1 MSLSTTSSPET
12 YDPLAR
18 PAMEA
23 AMAWHGWGS
32 PVGLAILLVAPAWRR
47 AAASRRSDRAIRGA
61 RDHEHD
67 PSAAWRAPQRS
78 CGATFDA

>member
-1 MSLSTTSSPET
+1 MTHRHRPTKEQAMSLSTTSSPET

-32 PVGLAILLVAPAWRR
+32 PVGLAILLV
-47 AAASRRSDRAIRGA
+47 GA
-61 RDHEHD
+61 
-67 PSAAWRAPQRS
+67 
-78 CGATFDA
+78 GACAVLLRVAVLGL

>member
-1 MSLSTTSSPET
+1 MAYHHRLAKEQAMSLSTSSSSSDR

-32 PVGLAILLVAPAWRR
+32 PVGLAILLV
-47 AAASRRSDRAIRGA
+47 GA
-61 RDHEHD
+61 
-67 PSAAWRAPQRS
+67 
-78 CGATFDA
+78 GACAVLLRFAVLGF

>member
-32 PVGLAILLVAPAWRR
+32 PVGLAILLV
-47 AAASRRSDRAIRGA
+47 GA
-61 RDHEHD
+61 
-67 PSAAWRAPQRS
+67 
-78 CGATFDA
+78 GAFAVLLRFAVLGL

>member
-1 MSLSTTSSPET
+1 MSLSTSSSPDR

-32 PVGLAILLVAPAWRR
+32 PVGISILLVALGV
-47 AAASRRSDRAIRGA
+47 AAMLA
-61 RDHEHD
+61 RF
-67 PSAAWRAPQRS
+67 ALL
-78 CGATFDA
+78 GV

>member
-32 PVGLAILLVAPAWRR
+32 PVGLAILLVGV
-47 AAASRRSDRAIRGA
+47 GA
-61 RDHEHD
+61 
-67 PSAAWRAPQRS
+67 
-78 CGATFDA
+78 GACAVLLRFAVLGL

>member
-1 MSLSTTSSPET
+1 MSLTTTSSTET

-32 PVGLAILLVAPAWRR
+32 PVGLAILLVAAGL
-47 AAASRRSDRAIRGA
+47 AAVLIRFAVLGL
-61 RDHEHD
+61 
-67 PSAAWRAPQRS
+67 
-78 CGATFDA
+78 

>member
-18 PAMEA
+18 PAMAA

-32 PVGLAILLVAPAWRR
+32 PVGLALLLVGAGL
-47 AAASRRSDRAIRGA
+47 AAALIRFALLGL
-61 RDHEHD
+61 
-67 PSAAWRAPQRS
+67 
-78 CGATFDA
+78 

>member
-1 MSLSTTSSPET
+1 MTYRHSPAKEQAMSLTTSPSSSDR

-32 PVGLAILLVAPAWRR
+32 PVGLAILLVGTG
-47 AAASRRSDRAIRGA
+47 AAAVLLRFAVLG
-61 RDHEHD
+61 
-67 PSAAWRAPQRS
+67 
-78 CGATFDA
+78 F

>member
-1 MSLSTTSSPET
+1 MSLGTSSSPAT

-32 PVGLAILLVAPAWRR
+32 PVGLAILLVGTGL
-47 AAASRRSDRAIRGA
+47 AAVLIRFALLGL
-61 RDHEHD
+61 
-67 PSAAWRAPQRS
+67 
-78 CGATFDA
+78 

>member
-1 MSLSTTSSPET
+1 MSLSTSSSPDR

-32 PVGLAILLVAPAWRR
+32 PVGLAILLVAA
-47 AAASRRSDRAIRGA
+47 GA
-61 RDHEHD
+61 CAVLLRF
-67 PSAAWRAPQRS
+67 AVL
-78 CGATFDA
+78 GL

>member
-1 MSLSTTSSPET
+1 MAHRHRPSKEQAMSLTTTSSTET

-32 PVGLAILLVAPAWRR
+32 PVGLAILLVAAGL
-47 AAASRRSDRAIRGA
+47 AAVLIRFAVLGL
-61 RDHEHD
+61 
-67 PSAAWRAPQRS
+67 
-78 CGATFDA
+78 